1 MWRGME
7 MGKRGRR
14 LGRTRSWCEVDAMW
28 CGVGWEGVRLGLE
41 MSSRALQRSVGHA
54 LDNIIHRSAA
64 E

>member
-1 MWRGME
+1 
-7 MGKRGRR
+7 
-14 LGRTRSWCEVDAMW
+14 MW